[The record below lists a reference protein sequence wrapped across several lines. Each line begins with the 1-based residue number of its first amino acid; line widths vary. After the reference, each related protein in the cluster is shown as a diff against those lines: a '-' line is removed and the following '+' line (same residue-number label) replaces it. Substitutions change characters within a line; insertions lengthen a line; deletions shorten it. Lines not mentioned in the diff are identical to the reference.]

1 MTATAAIET
10 SIDTQAFASAPSS
23 APAAAVQLTRRGRL
37 LLLGLPALLLAAGLL
52 AALLFSAGSLLNQA
66 QATTAADHGV
76 QAEQI
81 TVAEGDTLWSIASA
95 ADSDTEVQQLITQI
109 AELNGLDS
117 AQLQP
122 GQVLH
127 IPVD

>member
-10 SIDTQAFASAPSS
+10 SIDAKVL
-23 APAAAVQLTRRGRL
+23 APAPRSAVQLTRRGRL
-37 LLLGLPALLLAAGLL
+37 LLLGLPALLLAAALL
-52 AALLFSAGSLLNQA
+52 AAAIFWAGSALNQA
-66 QATTAADHGV
+66 QATTTAEHGV
-76 QAEQI
+76 QAEQV
-81 TVAEGDTLWSIASA
+81 TVSQGDTLWSIASA
-95 ADSDTEVQQLITQI
+95 AEAGTEVQQLITQI